1 MKVSDVALRII
12 DQHGRAEGNLFYI
25 EKMLDR
31 REYVAVNDVLVAL
44 GGQWSRKQKCHVF
57 PDGFSV
63 DDALADVLST
73 GQVLHLQK
81 DLEVYETPT
90 PLAARLVMLAQI
102 EPGHHCLEPS
112 AGRGRIAEV
121 MAVACG
127 SKSMVTVVDV
137 HPPFIAGLMR
147 NGFEDA
153 HVANFLEW
161 PWSYLEG
168 DYDPGRFRFDRI
180 VMNPP
185 FARQAD
191 IDHVTHASRF
201 LADHGVLVAVMSGG
215 VAFRENKKT
224 LDFWRRLRQQGSVEV
239 IELPPATFSE
249 SGTQVNTVILTF
261 HKGV

>member
-12 DQHGRAEGNLFYI
+12 DKHGLAEGNLFHI
-25 EKMLDR
+25 KCLLDR
-31 REYVAVNDVLVAL
+31 KEYLAVDEVLKAL
-44 GGQWSRKQKCHVF
+44 GGTWSRKQRCHVF

-63 DDALADVLST
+63 DDALADVLAT

-90 PLAARLVMLAQI
+90 PLAARLVMLANI
-102 EPGHHCLEPS
+102 ERDHRCLEPS
-112 AGRGRIAEV
+112 AGRGRIAET

-127 SKSMVTVVDV
+127 SKSLVTVVDV
-137 HPPFIAGLMR
+137 HAPFVAGLMR

-161 PWSYLEG
+161 PWRHMEG
-168 DYDPGRFRFDRI
+168 NYDTERFMFDRV

-201 LADHGVLVAVMSGG
+201 LTDYGVLVAVMSGG

-224 LDFWRRLRQQGSVEV
+224 LEFLRRLRQQGNVEV
-239 IELPPATFSE
+239 TELPPATFSE
-249 SGTQVNTVILTF
+249 SGTQVNTIVLTF